1 MPFAGIRLGSGMPI
15 RRPAVDSQGGL
26 FPLRLMEIGDDVLY
40 HGRTLRLLGHE
51 PMSVPN
57 RRAQVEDPATG
68 DVFEVPYD
76 ELEEMPRGAR
86 RFDLEA

>member
-1 MPFAGIRLGSGMPI
+1 
-15 RRPAVDSQGGL
+15 
-26 FPLRLMEIGDDVLY
+26 MEIGDDVLY

-68 DVFEVPYD
+68 ERFEVPYD
-76 ELEEMPRGAR
+76 ELEAVPQDGRG
-86 RFDLEA
+86 FDTEA